1 MARVGIIGLG
11 IIGTAFA
18 RNLLDDRDEVVG
30 FDIVAE
36 RVDVLRGLGG
46 VGVSSPREVA
56 DQSDIILT
64 AVASLGALEAIAQ
77 GPGGLVESARRG
89 FVVADASTLPIAE
102 KEAVRGILEPVGIP
116 MLDCTISGT
125 GLQAEVRQ
133 LVFMASGDPAA
144 IRAVTPVLQRLGKA
158 VYDVGAFG
166 NGSRMKFV
174 ANLLVAVHT
183 ASTAEALLLAERAG
197 LDIAQVMDVIGSG
210 VGSSRMWEIRGPLV
224 VDRRY
229 QPPAA
234 KVTQFVKD
242 THLIGDFARSIGV
255 PTPLLDRST
264 LLYEQAAAQGMGEW
278 DAACVH
284 SVLEGQ
290 VEQVGPGEA

>member
-1 MARVGIIGLG
+1 VARIGLVGLG

-18 RNLLDDRDEVVG
+18 RNLLKDGDQVVG
-30 FDIVAE
+30 FDIIPE
-36 RVDVLRGLGG
+36 RVEALAALGG
-46 VGVSSPREVA
+46 RGASSPGEVA
-56 DQSDIILT
+56 DQSDVILT
-64 AVASLGALEAIAQ
+64 AVASLGALSAIA
-77 GPGGLVESARRG
+77 GGSGGLIECSRRG
-89 FVVADASTLPIAE
+89 FVVADASTLPIGE
-102 KEAVRGILEPVGIP
+102 KEAVREILEPAGIP

-133 LVFMASGDPAA
+133 LVFMASGDPGA
-144 IRAVTPVLQRLGKA
+144 IRTVTPVLQRLGKA

-183 ASTAEALLLAERAG
+183 ASTAEAVLLAERAG
-197 LDIAQVMDVIGSG
+197 LDMAQVLEVIGSG

-224 VDRRY
+224 VERRY

-255 PTPLLDRST
+255 PTPLLDQST
-264 LLYEQAAAQGMGEW
+264 ILFEAAVEEGMGEW
-278 DAACVH
+278 DAASVH
-284 SVLEGQ
+284 TILESQ
-290 VEQVGPGEA
+290 VRQGGPGES